1 MHAILAI
8 FLMVFSCSALFF
20 SADLSGS
27 SFINNV
33 SGCWS
38 GKISKSLSEASAQ
51 LVCGAH
57 VLSMQ
62 WSSVEISYLGYA
74 HHRVSRLNN
83 PQVSAL
89 FMEEGK
95 YAR

>member
-1 MHAILAI
+1 MHAIVAV
-8 FLMVFSCSALFF
+8 FQTVFSCSALFF

-27 SFINNV
+27 SFIINV

-38 GKISKSLSEASAQ
+38 GKISKSLSEARAK
-51 LVCGAH
+51 LACGAP
-57 VLSMQ
+57 VLPMQ

-74 HHRVSRLNN
+74 HRVSRLNN